1 MKSIDNLSANLPKDA
16 TASLKEQLMIQDY
29 NQIMSYKGITENAT
43 VAVATDDILL
53 DLELINSVCSGILGI
68 DD

>member
-1 MKSIDNLSANLPKDA
+1 MKSIDNLSANLPSI
-16 TASLKEQLMIQDY
+16 TPLIQDY